1 MHKNRRLFGMIAAA
15 SAVVATVAMANFSF
29 ATPAAA
35 AGGKRICVSWR
46 HFQEE
51 RWRIDEAGIKSVL
64 DPAGYTYVSAD
75 AQSDP
80 QKQLTDVE
88 SLIASHCDVLIIL
101 AQDSKAILPA
111 LAEAKSAGI
120 PVIAYD
126 APIDSPDALFA
137 SFDNVAVGH
146 LMAAAMVKA
155 QPTGNWVLIDGD
167 ASHPIVKIFHEGQM
181 QVLQPLIDKGAIKI
195 VAEQNIPDWK
205 PDVAQSTMEQ
215 ILTQQNNKVD
225 AVLAMNDGMAGGV
238 AAALASQS
246 MLGIAL
252 SGQDGDK
259 AALNRIAKGDQTVS
273 IWKNSMLLGEAAAK
287 AAIELASGKK
297 PSEVTGATMT
307 KTESGKDQSAVLLKP
322 IAVTRDNLNEVV
334 DAKWI
339 SKAQLCDGVTKNAPA
354 ACK

>member
-1 MHKNRRLFGMIAAA
+1 MKISRLLTA
-15 SAVVATVAMANFSF
+15 SAMLCAGIAMTGIAGLTVSSD
-29 ATPAAA
+29 AAA
-35 AGGKRICVSWR
+35 AGSKRICVSWR

-64 DPAGYTYVSAD
+64 EPAGYEYVSAD
-75 AQSDP
+75 AQADP

-88 SLIASHCDVLIIL
+88 SLLVSGCSAAIIL

-111 LAEAKSAGI
+111 LDRAKGEGV

-126 APIDSPDALFA
+126 APIDSPDALFV

-155 QPTGNWVLIDGD
+155 RGDGNWVAIEGD
-167 ASHPIVKIFHEGQM
+167 ASHPIVNIFRAGQM
-181 QVLQPLIDKGAIKI
+181 EVLQPLIDKGAIKI
-195 VAEQNIPDWK
+195 VAKQNIENWK
-205 PDVAQSTMEQ
+205 PDGAQAAMEQ

-225 AVLAMNDGMAGGV
+225 AVLAMNDGTAGGV
-238 AAALASQS
+238 AAALASQG
-246 MLGIAL
+246 LIGIPL

-259 AALNRIAKGDQTVS
+259 AALNRIAKGQQTVT
-273 IWKNSMLLGEAAAK
+273 IWKNSFLLGQAAAK
-287 AAIELASGKK
+287 AAIELAGGKK
-297 PSEVTGATMT
+297 PGEVSGVATT
-307 KTESGKDQSAVLLKP
+307 KTESGKDQAAILLAP
-322 IAVTRDNLNEVV
+322 IAITRDNLNAVV

-339 SKAQLCDGVTKNAPA
+339 SKGDLCAGVTDNPPA

>member
-1 MHKNRRLFGMIAAA
+1 MRFSRMFGAMTAACAAA
-15 SAVVATVAMANFSF
+15 VVIAVGSF
-29 ATPAAA
+29 GVATPAAA
-35 AGGKRICVSWR
+35 ADGKRICVSWR

-64 DPAGYTYVSAD
+64 DPAGYTYASAD

-88 SLIASHCDVLIIL
+88 NLIASHCDVLIIL

-111 LAEAKSAGI
+111 LDAAKSAGI

-146 LMAAAMVKA
+146 LMAAAMVKVKA
-155 QPTGNWVLIDGD
+155 DGNWVLIEGD
-167 ASHPIVKIFHEGQM
+167 ASHPIVKIFREGQM

-195 VAEQNIPDWK
+195 VAQQNIQDWK
-205 PDVAQSTMEQ
+205 PDLAQSTMEQ

-246 MLGIAL
+246 MLGIPL

-259 AALNRIAKGDQTVS
+259 AALNRIAKGQQTVS
-273 IWKNSMLLGEAAAK
+273 IWKNSMLLGAAAAK

-297 PSEVTGATMT
+297 PSEVSGATT
-307 KTESGKDQSAVLLKP
+307 FVTESGKDQPALLLNP
-322 IAVTRDNLNEVV
+322 IAITRDNLNEVV
-334 DAKWI
+334 DANWI
-339 SKAQLCDGVTKNAPA
+339 SKSELCDGVTSNAPA
-354 ACK
+354 ACQ